1 MYSVSEIKSGLIGLI
16 GWRQNV
22 DITGVQLTDLT
33 TTTSGLYFNDE
44 HPLLT
49 FDNLLSIAPQF
60 DRLNDATNTNRNT
73 RFTTWLKDRTE
84 AGIIRAIDRWQNE
97 KAKLRTAGNLLANNV
112 VFKNTSNIA
121 DLDTDNGKIVGHVID
136 IIPSNNLR
144 VTIESLA
151 LQLTEDQDLVISLYE
166 TGNSSAIKSETF
178 SYTGSG
184 SVQWFTPA
192 TVWELDGNKT
202 YYLIYDQAD
211 LTGQSVN
218 SIYGQTSEFT
228 GDCAKYTRFT
238 SFETESFTPA
248 ILTGAYSVGNG
259 TNYGLNY
266 KLSVKC
272 DYTDF
277 ILEQKDLFKTIISKQ
292 IAIDLLREMAH
303 NANVR
308 ENRNSSNVDFS
319 RVMYEI
325 DGDSTG
331 VKKSGLEMQ
340 LQRALDA
347 IQFDY
352 TNVDTLCLPCRK
364 RGVKYR
370 TV

>member
-1 MYSVSEIKSGLIGLI
+1 M
-16 GWRQNV
+16 
-22 DITGVQLTDLT
+22 DITGVQLGSLT
-33 TTTSGLYFNDE
+33 TSTSGLYFNDE

-60 DRLNDATNTNRNT
+60 DRYNDATQSNRSS
-73 RFTTWLKDRTE
+73 RFTTWLQERTE
-84 AGIIRAIDRWQNE
+84 AGIIRVLDRWLNE
-97 KAKLRTAGNLLANNV
+97 KMKARTAGNLLADNV
-112 VFKNTSNIA
+112 VFKNTSKET
-121 DLDTDNGKIVGHVID
+121 DTDDDNGKIVGHVID
-136 IIPSNNLR
+136 LLPSRSLR
-144 VTIESLA
+144 VTIDKIA
-151 LQLTEDQDLVISLYE
+151 LQLTQDQDLVVSLYE
-166 TGNSSAIKSETF
+166 TGNASAVKSETF

-192 TVWELDGNKT
+192 TTWELDGNKT
-202 YYLIYDQAD
+202 YYLIYDQSD
-211 LTGQSVN
+211 LTGVSVN
-218 SIYGQTSEFT
+218 SIYGQTGEFL
-228 GDCAKYTRFT
+228 GSCAKYVRFT

-248 ILTGAYSVGNG
+248 QLTGTGALGNG

-266 KLSVKC
+266 QLSVKC

-277 ILEQKDLFKTIISKQ
+277 ILDQKNLFKTAISKQ
-292 IAIDLLREMAH
+292 VAIDLLREMAH

-308 ENRNSSNVDFS
+308 ENRNSSNIDFA

-352 TNVDTLCLPCRK
+352 TGIDNICLPCRK

-370 TV
+370 AV